1 MTSAQGSETLLIA
14 ITGSTGLIGSALAR
28 SLVADGHTVRR
39 LVRRAAHAGD
49 EVTWNPDRD
58 EIDAKGLSGIDAVVN
73 LAGET
78 IAQRWTRE
86 SMRRIR
92 DSRIRGTALI
102 ARTMATLSPM
112 PRVLVSGSAVG
123 YYGLRGD
130 EELDESSSAGNDFLA
145 SVAKDWEA
153 ATAAASEAGIRV
165 AINRTGIVLDRRG
178 GALAKMLTPFRLGV
192 GGHLGNGRQWMSWIA
207 LADTVRALRFLIE
220 NERARGPFN
229 LTAPNPVDNAEFTR
243 VLASVLHRPALFP
256 VPALALELLYGPM
269 AKGAALASQRA
280 LPRQLLANGF
290 DFVLPDLREA
300 LESVVRPRPAAA

>member
-1 MTSAQGSETLLIA
+1 VLIA
-14 ITGSTGLIGSALAR
+14 ITGSSGMIGSALVR

-39 LVRRAAHAGD
+39 LVRRAPGASDDVA
-49 EVTWNPDRD
+49 WNPERN

-73 LAGET
+73 LAGEN

-92 DSRIRGTALI
+92 ESRVRATSLI
-102 ARTMATLSPM
+102 AATMATLSPR

-123 YYGLRGD
+123 YYGERGD
-130 EELDESSSAGNDFLA
+130 ELLDEMSRAGDDFLA
-145 SVAKDWEA
+145 SVCKDWEA
-153 ATAAASEAGIRV
+153 ATAPARDAGIRV
-165 AINRTGIVLDRRG
+165 AISRTGIVLDRRG
-178 GALAKMLTPFRLGV
+178 GALAKMLTPFQLGV
-192 GGHLGNGRQWMSWIA
+192 GGHLGNGRHWMSWIA
-207 LADTVRALRFLIE
+207 IADMVRALRFLVE
-220 NERARGPFN
+220 HDGAVGPFD

-243 VLASVLHRPALFP
+243 VLASVLHRPAIFP
-256 VPALALELLYGPM
+256 VPQLALELLYGPM

-300 LESVVRPRPAAA
+300 LESVVRPRPRPAAA